1 MVPEMAAAARK
12 VIGIDV
18 GGTKLLAGVV
28 DAELEIYH
36 RTQRNMVGLDQ
47 GAIVDTIAEAVNEA
61 RDAEPDVEAVGFGI
75 PCLIDRRTGV
85 AVIAVN
91 LPIADLPFRDIMR
104 ERLGLPVFIDNDA
117 TVATLA
123 EQRFGAGRGADNVVG
138 LTIGTGIGGG
148 LVLDGKLYHGHVG
161 AAAELGHMVIDEDGP
176 PCQGQC
182 PNHGCLEAV
191 ASGMAIGREGA
202 LAAQQEPESALGAAA
217 TDGIEITGELVTDLA
232 LEGDE
237 VARMVL
243 GQIGR
248 KLGVGLSNIVNIFD
262 PEVIVVGGGAMAAG
276 DLLLD
281 PAREELRRRALPPG
295 RDLVR
300 VVPAQFGP
308 EAGMLGAALLAID
321 ELKDSAAAGAGSRRT
336 SS

>member
-1 MVPEMAAAARK
+1 MAAAARK

-28 DAELEIYH
+28 DEELETYH
-36 RTQRNMVGLDQ
+36 RGHQVVHGLGQ
-47 GAIVDTIAEAVNEA
+47 GELIDAITDAVNEA
-61 RDAEPDVEAVGFGI
+61 RDVEPDVEAVGFGI
-75 PCLIDRRTGV
+75 PCLIDRRSGV

-123 EQRFGAGRGADNVVG
+123 EQRFGAARGADNVVG

-148 LVLDGKLYHGHVG
+148 LVLGGRIYHGHVG
-161 AAAELGHMVIDEDGP
+161 AAGELGHMVIDEDGP

-191 ASGMAIGREGA
+191 ASGTAIGREGA
-202 LAAQQEPESALGAAA
+202 LAAQQEPDSALGAAA
-217 TDGIEITGELVTDLA
+217 ADGIEVTGELVTDLA

-248 KLGVGLSNIVNIFD
+248 KLGVGFSNIVNVFD

-300 VVPAQFGP
+300 VIAAQFGDD
-308 EAGMLGAALLAID
+308 AGMLGAALLAID
-321 ELKDSAAAGAGSRRT
+321 ELKESAPAGAAARRT